1 MHKSC
6 SSVTITPEVTSKTKC
21 KHIMK
26 CLIEQYKASHLGN
39 HRFAYDGNKRAFAA
53 GPLPFENK
61 EFVIVVP
68 EKDGRQHEFKV
79 AVKFVVTKDIDHLR
93 KLLSGR
99 QHDNPQET
107 IQALDIVLREA
118 ASHERIIV
126 GRSIFSSPLG
136 NGVDYCRG
144 FYQSLRPTGMGLSL
158 SIGVYFIEHVKCPA
172 SGNSVIEEQALEI
185 GSRKSVRKLF
195 DSYDLLD
202 LIKSFQIGRQTE
214 IQSLLEVGPS
224 LLKGR
229 FLRFVQDKKSTSV
242 AASELGLLKQ
252 THTVSDLMVYEELN
266 VFCSHAFAL
275 KWSILLVGI
284 KGFLSRADSDDQI
297 HDERHSDSSSNN
309 GMGCHR
315 ENFQELP
322 NDTVDEESH
331 DEPQS
336 DTTSNNG
343 MNYHQENSQELPDD
357 IADESQTII
366 TRNNAG
372 GADKIDSSTEICGSF
387 REYDVPVKER
397 HRVLDYERVQLL
409 PQTET
414 VESSGEYHDGL
425 DDRSR
430 QTHHFNLSQQTLEL
444 ESDYDTAELREL
456 WNIRIVSNL
465 LQNGFGLRRDEL
477 LRSHVE
483 RQEQASQ
490 SEQQE
495 SVFEN
500 DGVSQFRAQKV
511 LSLRHQPS
519 HSFRELDIING
530 LRIDMVRLQEQMNSL
545 QSTLETCMKMQ
556 HELQR
561 SVQQEVW
568 SALSRLST
576 SGEDSLETCFLCC
589 DNSSYDFSSD
599 RCGRVHVC
607 SNCAK
612 KINWSKLKESVR
624 HP

>member
-1 MHKSC
+1 M
-6 SSVTITPEVTSKTKC
+6 VTG
-21 KHIMK
+21 IM
-26 CLIEQYKASHLGN
+26 G
-39 HRFAYDGNKRAFAA
+39 
-53 GPLPFENK
+53 
-61 EFVIVVP
+61 
-68 EKDGRQHEFKV
+68 
-79 AVKFVVTKDIDHLR
+79 
-93 KLLSGR
+93 LLSFYSSLLLLVR
-99 QHDNPQET
+99 SDKR
-107 IQALDIVLREA
+107 LVLRQVFREWGSKNGSGRVLSF
-118 ASHERIIV
+118 SHKNKGSRAQTLCENECKRV
-126 GRSIFSSPLG
+126 RSVRQWIESST
-136 NGVDYCRG
+136 
-144 FYQSLRPTGMGLSL
+144 QQAETGQ
-158 SIGVYFIEHVKCPA
+158 
-172 SGNSVIEEQALEI
+172 SVIEEQALEI
-185 GSRKSVRKLF
+185 GSRKSIRMLF
-195 DSYDLLD
+195 GRHDLLD
-202 LIKSFQIGRQTE
+202 LLKSFEIGRRVVIFSYKGWSYQLIT
-214 IQSLLEVGPS
+214 
-224 LLKGR
+224 LKG
-229 FLRFVQDKKSTSV
+229 
-242 AASELGLLKQ
+242 LK
-252 THTVSDLMVYEELN
+252 
-266 VFCSHAFAL
+266 
-275 KWSILLVGI
+275 

-372 GADKIDSSTEICGSF
+372 GADKIDSSTEI
-387 REYDVPVKER
+387 
-397 HRVLDYERVQLL
+397 L

-414 VESSGEYHDGL
+414 VESSRQYHDGS

-456 WNIRIVSNL
+456 SNRRRVSNL
-465 LQNGFGLRRDEL
+465 LQNGFGLRLDEL

-500 DGVSQFRAQKV
+500 DGVSQAVQSAKGA
-511 LSLRHQPS
+511 LSSPPAIPQLSRTE
-519 HSFRELDIING
+519 RDIING

-576 SGEDSLETCFLCC
+576 LGDDIHKREYQLGRLILSIKLTNRELYTDEYSGAKDESNGDVTII
-589 DNSSYDFSSD
+589 DDVGDFAV
-599 RCGRVHVC
+599 G
-607 SNCAK
+607 
-612 KINWSKLKESVR
+612 LKVSES
-624 HP
+624 

>member
-1 MHKSC
+1 MKYRHVRSILRVFNQLLRVLMC
-6 SSVTITPEVTSKTKC
+6 RPVTSSSRMPTDGMRNLSTITYVPVQPQTLMQYHPAQSMQPIVSLPLVPSSSKLVKPRARPPHQYDVTITPEVTSKTKC

-53 GPLPFENK
+53 GQLPFENK
-61 EFVIVVP
+61 VFVIVVP

-126 GRSIFSSPLG
+126 GRSIFSSAFVMDPLG

-144 FYQSLRPTGMGLSL
+144 FYQSLCPTGMGLSL
-158 SIGVYFIEHVKCPA
+158 SIDMSNA
-172 SGNSVIEEQALEI
+172 QQAELV
-185 GSRKSVRKLF
+185 SL
-195 DSYDLLD
+195 
-202 LIKSFQIGRQTE
+202 FQIGRQTE
-214 IQSLLEVGPS
+214 IQSLMEVGPVTNFAHRNHPQS
-224 LLKGR
+224 LLNR
-229 FLRFVQDKKSTSV
+229 
-242 AASELGLLKQ
+242 
-252 THTVSDLMVYEELN
+252 
-266 VFCSHAFAL
+266 
-275 KWSILLVGI
+275 

-297 HDERHSDSSSNN
+297 HDERQSDSSSKN

-322 NDTVDEESH
+322 NDT
-331 DEPQS
+331 
-336 DTTSNNG
+336 
-343 MNYHQENSQELPDD
+343 ENSQELPDD

-387 REYDVPVKER
+387 REYDVPVQER

-414 VESSGEYHDGL
+414 VESSGLYHDGS
-425 DDRSR
+425 DDSSR
-430 QTHHFNLSQQTLEL
+430 ETHHFNLSQQSLEL

-456 WNIRIVSNL
+456 SNRRRVSNL
-465 LQNGFGLRRDEL
+465 LQNGFGLRLDEL

-483 RQEQASQ
+483 RR
-490 SEQQE
+490 
-495 SVFEN
+495 N
-500 DGVSQFRAQKV
+500 KHPN
-511 LSLRHQPS
+511 LR
-519 HSFRELDIING
+519 N
-530 LRIDMVRLQEQMNSL
+530 
-545 QSTLETCMKMQ
+545 K
-556 HELQR
+556 
-561 SVQQEVW
+561 
-568 SALSRLST
+568 
-576 SGEDSLETCFLCC
+576 
-589 DNSSYDFSSD
+589 
-599 RCGRVHVC
+599 RVY
-607 SNCAK
+607 
-612 KINWSKLKESVR
+612 
-624 HP
+624 